1 VKEMKTLL
9 LLRHAKSDW
18 GNAGLRDFD
27 RPLAKRGVGD
37 APRMG
42 ETLKKQGI
50 LPDFILCSPAIRAK
64 ETMELFK
71 QAAEIDAKVE
81 FEQNIYE
88 ASSAELIKLV
98 RHLSDEYSCV
108 LMVGHNPGFE
118 TLLSRLIGSDR
129 QMPTAALACIEFQI
143 DAWEDAEDKEGKLRW
158 FLVPK
163 SIDD

>member
-1 VKEMKTLL
+1 MKTLL

-27 RPLAKRGVGD
+27 RPLAKRGLKD

-42 ETLKKQGI
+42 EVVKKQGV
-50 LPDFILCSPAIRAK
+50 LPNFILCSPALRAK

-71 QAAEIDAKVE
+71 QAAKLDAKVE

-98 RHLSDEYSCV
+98 RHLPNQYPCV

-118 TLLSRLIGSDR
+118 SLLSRLIGSDR

-143 DAWEDAEDKEGKLRW
+143 DAWEDVEDSEGNLLW
-158 FLVPK
+158 FSIPK
-163 SIDD
+163 STDD

>member
-1 VKEMKTLL
+1 MKTLL

-18 GNAGLRDFD
+18 GVAGLRDFD
-27 RPLAKRGVGD
+27 RALAKRGLRD

-42 ETLKKQGI
+42 ETLKKQGV
-50 LPDFILCSPAIRAK
+50 LPDMILCSPATRAR

-71 QAAEIDAKVE
+71 QAAELHVKVE

-88 ASSAELIKLV
+88 ASSAQLIKLV
-98 RHLSDEYSCV
+98 RQLSDDYACV

-118 TLLSRLIGSDR
+118 NLLSRLTGSDR
-129 QMPTAALACIEFQI
+129 QMPTAALACMEFPI
-143 DAWEDAEDKEGKLRW
+143 DAWEDVEDSEATLQW